1 MTKKIAILFTN
12 YGPYHLSRL
21 EAFHQHCQTR
31 YWEVTGLELTR
42 SGVDY
47 QWKTTLE
54 KIACPIISLTS
65 EEEFFHLSWHQL
77 VRKLYHRLSKLN
89 PDIIAISGYA
99 RPAML
104 AALFWCQW
112 HQKIAIL
119 FSETHERDA
128 KRRFWREG
136 IKSAIVSGYRAALVG
151 GQPHKSYLEKLGFR
165 SDRIFT
171 GYDTVDNSVFD
182 PQKNR
187 SLPRP
192 VQKNYFIAI
201 SRFIP
206 KKNIAFLLDCYSQ
219 YRQKIKSDRAWD
231 LVLCGDGELK
241 AKIERQIRQLHLQ
254 EFVCTP
260 GFLQQNELLPYF
272 AHASCFIHSST
283 VEQWGLVVNEAM
295 ASGLPVLVSNRC
307 GCFEDLVVEGVN
319 GFGFDPENRQQL
331 IDLMVRM
338 STQEID
344 LQKMGQAALEHIQN
358 FSPDRF
364 ARGLIAAIE
373 AAIKGEET

>member
-21 EAFHQHCQTR
+21 EAFHQSCQTHS
-31 YWEVTGLELTR
+31 WEVTGIELTR

-77 VRKLYHRLSKLN
+77 VRKLYRSLSKLD

-104 AALFWCQW
+104 AALIWCQL
-112 HQKIAIL
+112 HRKIAIL

-128 KRRFWREG
+128 KRIVWRER
-136 IKSAIVSGYRAALVG
+136 IKGAIVNQYDAALVG
-151 GQPHKSYLEKLGFR
+151 GQPHQSYLEKLGFR

-171 GYDTVDNSVFD
+171 GYDTVDNSVFH

-192 VQKNYFIAI
+192 IQNHYFIAI

-206 KKNIAFLLDCYSQ
+206 KKNLAFLLDCYSQ
-219 YRQKIKSDRAWD
+219 YRQKVKSDRAWD

-241 AKIERQIRQLHLQ
+241 AKIEQQIRQLNLQ
-254 EFVCTP
+254 ECVRLP
-260 GFLQQNELLPYF
+260 GFLQQNELLPYLT
-272 AHASCFIHSST
+272 HASCFIHSST

-295 ASGLPVLVSNRC
+295 ASGLPVLVSKRC

-319 GFGFDPENRQQL
+319 GFGFDPENDQKL

-338 STQEID
+338 STQEMD
-344 LQKMGQAALEHIQN
+344 LPKMGQAALEHIQN

-364 ARGLIAAIE
+364 ASGLVAAIE
-373 AAIKGEET
+373 SAINGEIT